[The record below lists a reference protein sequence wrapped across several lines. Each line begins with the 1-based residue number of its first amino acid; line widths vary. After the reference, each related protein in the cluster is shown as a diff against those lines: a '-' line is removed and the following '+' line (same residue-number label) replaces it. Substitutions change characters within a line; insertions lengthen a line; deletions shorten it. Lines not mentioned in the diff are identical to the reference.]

1 VKPEPKI
8 FKYFKC
14 KKLQGKLSF
23 CERFRMSKVQD
34 LREIFDPPDEIIQAG
49 LNGELILFVGAGVSM
64 LLGLPSWDDLAN
76 KALDDLGKKECLNY
90 SAIDQLKEKLDPK
103 KKFSIAYL
111 LADESNVEIDL
122 KGHLT
127 VKTEE
132 DSIYKA
138 INDIGCPCVTT
149 NYDVLLAPRFI
160 ETDNKGSTTDARI
173 VRITER
179 DKLFANVLNEPGT
192 VVHLHGAIS
201 QPETMILTTKQY
213 LEHYD
218 NKQVQGFL
226 RELFQKKKI
235 LFLGYGLEEA
245 EILEYILRKGSA
257 KATNDRRLFTLQAF
271 FKREQYLYEN
281 LYHYYKKTFG
291 VHLLGV
297 LRDHEDYKCLEKI
310 VKSWVNQIKIRK
322 PALTN
327 DVDFMD
333 EVLGDDRVII

>member
-1 VKPEPKI
+1 MKPEPKI

-14 KKLQGKLSF
+14 KKLQDKLSF

-49 LNGELILFVGAGVSM
+49 LNGELILFVGSGVSM
-64 LLGLPSWDDLAN
+64 LLGLPSWDELSN
-76 KALDDLGKKECLNY
+76 KVLDELREKKFLNY
-90 SAIDQLKEKLDPK
+90 SEIEMIKSLNPK
-103 KKFSIAYL
+103 KKLSIADL
-111 LADESNVEIDL
+111 IAHENRVELDF
-122 KGHLT
+122 KKHLT
-127 VKTEE
+127 GKIEG

-149 NYDVLLAPRFI
+149 NYDELLAPRFI
-160 ETDNKGSTTDARI
+160 ETKDGSTTAAPI

-179 DKLFANVLNEPGT
+179 DKLFAKLLNEPGT

-201 QPETMILTTKQY
+201 KPETMILTTKQY

-218 NKQVQGFL
+218 HENVQKFL
-226 RELFQKKKI
+226 SELFKKKTI

-257 KATNDRRLFTLQAF
+257 KKETKDRRRFMLQAF
-271 FKREQYLYEN
+271 FCSQKPLYNN
-281 LYHYYKKTFG
+281 LHMYYEKSFG
-291 VHLLGV
+291 VYLLGV
-297 LRDHEDYKCLEKI
+297 LKDYENYKCLEKI
-310 VKSWVNQIKIRK
+310 VESWANQIEIRK

-333 EVLGDDRVII
+333 EVLRDD

>member
-1 VKPEPKI
+1 
-8 FKYFKC
+8 
-14 KKLQGKLSF
+14 
-23 CERFRMSKVQD
+23 MSKIQD

-49 LNGELILFVGAGVSM
+49 LNGELILFIGAGVSM
-64 LLGLPSWDDLAN
+64 LLKLPSWDELAN
-76 KALDDLGKKECLNY
+76 KALDELRKLKCLNY
-90 SAIDQLKEKLDPK
+90 SEIEQLKELNPK
-103 KKFSIAYL
+103 KKLSIAYL
-111 LADESNVEIDL
+111 IADEYKIILDL
-122 KGHLT
+122 KKHLT
-127 VKTEE
+127 SKIEG
-132 DSIYKA
+132 DNIYKV
-138 INDIGCPCVTT
+138 INNIGCPCVTT

-192 VVHLHGAIS
+192 VVHLHGAIN
-201 QPETMILTTKQY
+201 QPETMILTTKHY

-257 KATNDRRLFTLQAF
+257 EATDERKRFALQAF
-271 FKREQYLYEN
+271 FYSQKPLYDN
-281 LYHYYKKTFG
+281 LHTYYEKFFG
-291 VHLLGV
+291 VHLLGI
-297 LRDHEDYKCLEKI
+297 LRDHENYKCLEKI
-310 VKSWVNQIKIRK
+310 IKLWANQIEIRK

-333 EVLGDDRVII
+333 EVLGNE